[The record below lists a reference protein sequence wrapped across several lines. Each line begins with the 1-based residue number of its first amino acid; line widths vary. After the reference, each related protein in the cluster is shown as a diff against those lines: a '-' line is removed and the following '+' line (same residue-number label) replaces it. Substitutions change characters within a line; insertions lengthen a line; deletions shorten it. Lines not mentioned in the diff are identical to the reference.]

1 MKVHHFIEKKQ
12 AGDKITL
19 ITCYDYTF
27 ASLIQ
32 NTNIDCVLVGD
43 SGSMVM
49 QGCKDTTA
57 ATLEM
62 MLHFTQAVSRGIKNK
77 FIVADM
83 PFLSYRKSLAD
94 SVATVQKFIQAGAHS
109 IKLEGAEGNL
119 ELIKHLTN
127 SGVPVMGHLGLTP
140 QSVHLLGGYKIQGR
154 SESQV
159 QTLMKQAQQLEK
171 AGCYAL
177 VLECV
182 PWQVAKTITDYL
194 SIPTIGIGAG
204 PHTDGQV
211 LVLHDLLGLSSP
223 EQHLKFNKA
232 YLPGF
237 QLCQKAI
244 NAYVAEVQ
252 QQQFPELAT
261 HCFE

>member
-1 MKVHHFIEKKQ
+1 MKIHHF
-12 AGDKITL
+12 GDKKSAGEKITM

-27 ASLIQ
+27 ASVIQ
-32 NTNIDCVLVGD
+32 NTSVDCVLVGD

-49 QGCKDTTA
+49 QGCNNTTS
-57 ATLEM
+57 ATMEM
-62 MLHFTQAVSRGIKNK
+62 ILHFTQAVARGIKNK
-77 FIVADM
+77 FIIADL

-94 SVATVQKFIQAGAHS
+94 SIENVQKLIQAGAHAV
-109 IKLEGAEGNL
+109 KLEGAEGNL
-119 ELIKHLTN
+119 ELIQHLTH

-154 SESQV
+154 NEQ
-159 QTLMKQAQQLEK
+159 QIQNLIKHAYQLEK
-171 AGCYAL
+171 AGCFAL

-182 PWQVAKTITDYL
+182 PWQLAKTISQNLT
-194 SIPTIGIGAG
+194 IPTIGIGAG

-211 LVLHDLLGLSSP
+211 LVLHDLLGLSI
-223 EQHLKFNKA
+223 EHNLKFNKA
-232 YLPGF
+232 YLSGF

-244 NAYVAEVQ
+244 NDYVTEVKQ
-252 QQQFPELAT
+252 IQFPELA